1 MNKGLER
8 RLDQYSHYKEV
19 LSLEESVKGSYS
31 EYVNTRL
38 DQVEKSLP
46 VGSTYGQYAVARVVW
61 LTNEIT
67 GLQRHLS
74 GSCSSVEAFE
84 LPIKLQYAIDCL
96 GVAVGRL
103 NGMFFGGQNA

>member
-1 MNKGLER
+1 MK
-8 RLDQYSHYKEV
+8 SFYKEIV
-19 LSLEESVKGSYS
+19 NLEDSVQGSYAM
-31 EYVNTRL
+31 YVLERL

-46 VGSTYGQYAVARVVW
+46 VGSTFGQYAVARVVW

-74 GSCSSVEAFE
+74 GSMSSVEAFE

-96 GVAVGRL
+96 GIAVGRL
-103 NGMFFGGQNA
+103 NGMSFSSN